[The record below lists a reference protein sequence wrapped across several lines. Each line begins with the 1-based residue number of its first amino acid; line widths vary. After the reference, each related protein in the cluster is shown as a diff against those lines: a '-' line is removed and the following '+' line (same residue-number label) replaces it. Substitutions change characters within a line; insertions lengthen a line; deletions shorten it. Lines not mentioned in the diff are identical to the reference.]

1 MVSPTIR
8 EWIDICLSNDFGLFR
23 SQYVPSIWDMVFHVD
38 IHGIW
43 SRRNA
48 WCLVVFWG
56 SCESDWYSRWIEVR
70 VREWGLAMPNYVI
83 SLEYVFCTL
92 TCLDVVATMC
102 SYVFSKT
109 TLTKILLFRPKKR
122 ERNNTLRKLFT
133 TIFTYFFSS

>member
-1 MVSPTIR
+1 MVIPTIR

-23 SQYVPSIWDMVFHVD
+23 SQDVPSVWDMVFRVD

-48 WCLVVFWG
+48 WCLVVSG
-56 SCESDWYSRWIEVR
+56 EAVSQSSTVRWIEVQ
-70 VREWGLAMPNYVI
+70 VCEWGLAMPNCVI
-83 SLEYVFCTL
+83 FLEYVFCTL
-92 TCLDVVATMC
+92 TYLDVVAIMC

-109 TLTKILLFRPKKR
+109 MLIKILLFRPKKR

-133 TIFTYFFSS
+133 TVFTYFFSS